1 MKIGI
6 PKEIKPQEARVGV
19 TPAGALSLIQGGHE
33 VHVQKDAGLLSG
45 FSDKTY
51 QKVGC
56 TIKDNIEDIYHFAEM
71 IIKVKEPVES
81 EYSLIKPNQLL
92 FTYFHLASSKKLTNA
107 MIESKAICLAYETVE
122 ENGKLPL
129 LIPMSEV
136 AGRMA
141 TQEGAKFL
149 EKPQGG
155 FGILLGGVAGV
166 KPANVMVIGGGIAG
180 TEAAL
185 MAAGLGANV
194 TIFDTN
200 LDRLRYL
207 EITMPSNVTPIYSN
221 PFTLEQEIQT
231 SHLIIGTV
239 LIPGSKAPKLITKKM
254 LDKMMPGTV
263 LVDVAIDQGGC
274 FETSEPTTHDDPV
287 LIKQGIIHYAVTNM
301 PGAVPNTST
310 TALTNATLN
319 YALEL
324 ANNGWKT
331 ACLQNEALRKGLNI
345 VRGKVVHK
353 EVADVFDLDYLDPS
367 SLFIN

>member
-1 MKIGI
+1 MKIGV

-19 TPAGALSLIQGGHE
+19 TPAGALSLIQAGHQIC
-33 VHVQKDAGLLSG
+33 VQKGAGMLSG
-45 FSDKTY
+45 FPDAAY
-51 QKVGC
+51 RDLGC
-56 TIKDNIEDIYHFAEM
+56 KMVEDIESIYKEAEM
-71 IIKVKEPVES
+71 IIKVKEPIAK
-81 EYSLIKPNQLL
+81 EYPLIQPDQLL
-92 FTYFHLASSKKLTNA
+92 FTYFHFASSEALTQA
-107 MIESKAICLAYETVE
+107 MLATKAVCLAYETVE
-122 ENGKLPL
+122 EEGRLPL

-141 TQEGAKFL
+141 TQEGAKYL

-155 FGILLGGVAGV
+155 FGILLGGVTGV

-200 LDRLRYL
+200 LERLRYL
-207 EITMPSNVTPIYSN
+207 ESTMPANVTPIFSN
-221 PFTLEQEIQT
+221 PFTLEQELER

-239 LIPGSKAPKLITKKM
+239 LIPGSKAPKLVRKEM
-254 LDKMMPGTV
+254 LSKMMPGTV

-274 FETSEPTTHDDPV
+274 FETSEPTTHDNPIV
-287 LIKQGIIHYAVTNM
+287 IKEGIIHYAVTNM

-319 YALEL
+319 YALQL
-324 ANNGWKT
+324 ANKGWKN
-331 ACLQNEALRKGLNI
+331 ACKENIALAKGLNI
-345 VRGKVVHK
+345 VQGKVVYK
-353 EVADVFDLDYLDPS
+353 EVAEAFDLEYIEPEYIL
-367 SLFIN
+367 

>member
-92 FTYFHLASSKKLTNA
+92 FTYFHFASSKKLTNA

-200 LDRLRYL
+200 LNRLRYL
-207 EITMPSNVTPIYSN
+207 EITMPSNCLLY
-221 PFTLEQEIQT
+221 T
-231 SHLIIGTV
+231 S
-239 LIPGSKAPKLITKKM
+239 
-254 LDKMMPGTV
+254 
-263 LVDVAIDQGGC
+263 
-274 FETSEPTTHDDPV
+274 
-287 LIKQGIIHYAVTNM
+287 
-301 PGAVPNTST
+301 
-310 TALTNATLN
+310 
-319 YALEL
+319 
-324 ANNGWKT
+324 
-331 ACLQNEALRKGLNI
+331 
-345 VRGKVVHK
+345 
-353 EVADVFDLDYLDPS
+353 PS
-367 SLFIN
+367 PRDS